1 MWYYRNLIT
10 TQVAVVCFSTNYN
23 VANNVIRIH
32 LDTCIC
38 IFMLMVKAIPGEKV
52 HDMIA
57 LKSNM
62 KTLNMHWTKDREG
75 EVMKVVSKSFSNSH
89 NIVVYR

>member
-1 MWYYRNLIT
+1 
-10 TQVAVVCFSTNYN
+10 
-23 VANNVIRIH
+23 
-32 LDTCIC
+32 
-38 IFMLMVKAIPGEKV
+38 MLMVKAIPGEKV

-62 KTLNMHWTKDREG
+62 KTLNMHWTKDREDEG